1 MQFVITK
8 ALYSKLYSA
17 YRHKEQITC
26 VRGKDGSPD
35 SFFTPNIGFTLN
47 GEKAIVKTKYGK
59 NKWFTQQL
67 LVYINEKHPT
77 QLVG

>member
-1 MQFVITK
+1 MQFIITK

-26 VRGKDGSPD
+26 VRGKDESPD
-35 SFFTPNIGFTLN
+35 SFFTPNISFTLN
-47 GEKAIVKTKYGK
+47 GERAIVKTKYNK
-59 NKWFTQQL
+59 NQWFTQQL
-67 LVYINEKHPT
+67 LEYVNKKYPT

>member
-1 MQFVITK
+1 MQFIITK

-26 VRGKDGSPD
+26 VRGKDESPD
-35 SFFTPNIGFTLN
+35 SFFTANISFTLN
-47 GEKAIVKTKYGK
+47 GNRAIVKTKYNK
-59 NKWFTQQL
+59 NQWFTEQL
-67 LVYINEKHPT
+67 LVYINKKYPT

>member
-17 YRHKEQITC
+17 YRKKEQITC
-26 VRGKDGSPD
+26 VRGKCDNPD
-35 SFFTPNIGFTLN
+35 SFFTPNISFTLN
-47 GEKAIVKTKYGK
+47 GERAIVKSKYNK
-59 NKWFTQQL
+59 NQWFTQQL
-67 LVYINEKHPT
+67 LEYINKKYPT

>member
-17 YRHKEQITC
+17 YRQNGKITC
-26 VRGKDGSPD
+26 VRGNDESPD
-35 SFFTPNIGFTLN
+35 SFFTPNISFTLN
-47 GEKAIVKTKYGK
+47 GERAIVKTKYNK
-59 NKWFTQQL
+59 NQWFTEQL
-67 LVYINEKHPT
+67 LAYVNKKYPT

>member
-17 YRHKEQITC
+17 YRKNGKITC
-26 VRGKDGSPD
+26 VRGKNESPD
-35 SFFTPNIGFTLN
+35 SFFTPNISFTLN
-47 GEKAIVKTKYGK
+47 GERAIVKTKYGK
-59 NKWFTQQL
+59 NQWFTQQL
-67 LVYINEKHPT
+67 LEYINKKYST